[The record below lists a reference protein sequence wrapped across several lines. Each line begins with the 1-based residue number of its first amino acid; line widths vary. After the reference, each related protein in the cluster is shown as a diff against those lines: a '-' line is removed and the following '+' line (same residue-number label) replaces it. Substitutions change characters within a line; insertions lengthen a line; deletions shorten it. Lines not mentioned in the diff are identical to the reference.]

1 MSEQMGPRTVAPP
14 PGWYPDPAGGGGTRW
29 WDGTA
34 WTEQVG
40 QPAPGG
46 PSGPAGHGQAGYGQ
60 AGYGQ
65 AGYAAPGYGFAVPP
79 GSAVPVGAPPAWPG
93 GPPLAGVGA
102 RFLALLL
109 DGLIMAGVA
118 IVVALVTGLLIAVLL
133 AALGESV
140 GGAVAAVVGIL
151 IYLGLIVASF
161 AYEILL
167 QAGPYGQTIG
177 KAVVG
182 VRVVRADTGGRL
194 TVGQSTGRVLARSFL
209 SGSILLLGYLWAFFD
224 DRRRSWHDML
234 AETLVIVADPSTRP
248 SARELLRTAR
258 APRP

>member
-1 MSEQMGPRTVAPP
+1 MSEQTGPRTTAPP

-34 WTEQVG
+34 WTDQVG

-46 PSGPAGHGQAGYGQ
+46 QPGYGQ
-60 AGYGQ
+60 
-65 AGYAAPGYGFAVPP
+65 PGYGATVPP
-79 GSAVPVGAPPAWPG
+79 GYAVPSEAPAAWPG

-109 DGLIMAGVA
+109 DWLIMTGVA
-118 IVVALVTGLLIAVLL
+118 LVVALVTGLVIALL
-133 AALGESV
+133 LGTLGESV
-140 GGAVAAVVGIL
+140 GGTIATIVGIAV
-151 IYLGLIVASF
+151 YLGLIVAAF

-167 QAGPYGQTIG
+167 EAGPYGQTIG
-177 KAVVG
+177 KAVAG

-194 TVGQSTGRVLARSFL
+194 SVGQAAGRVLARSFL
-209 SGSILLLGYLWAFFD
+209 SGSIFALGYLWALFD
-224 DRRRSWHDML
+224 DRRRTWHDLL
-234 AETLVIVADPSTRP
+234 ADTVVITADPSTRP

-258 APRP
+258 APRPPTA